1 MIKYLFLRL
10 LGHACV
16 LAPVIVETL
25 SVLPYREA
33 ESFLDR
39 VKMTG
44 SAAVIIGIV
53 VFCLLKNVLKE
64 RIKSPAPWVLACG
77 SFVFVAASQVIADK
91 LFYITLAWAL
101 GSLAALIPYAIAK
114 RIEERR

>member
-1 MIKYLFLRL
+1 MIKYLFFRL

-39 VKMTG
+39 AKMTG